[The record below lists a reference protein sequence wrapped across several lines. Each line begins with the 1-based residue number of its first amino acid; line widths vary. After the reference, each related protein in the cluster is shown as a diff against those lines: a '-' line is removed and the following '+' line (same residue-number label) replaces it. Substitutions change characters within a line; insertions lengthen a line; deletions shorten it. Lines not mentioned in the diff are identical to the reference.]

1 MRWQKVEVNVE
12 EHVKIP
18 IFPET
23 KNSSS
28 HELYDNHVSD
38 YVTSIIMERT
48 PQEKPLWEIHLINY
62 PTTNAAST
70 MIFKLHH
77 ALGDGYSL
85 TGALLSCLQ
94 RADDPSLPLSFPKRK
109 SSQLLSPKKGF
120 FKWLPSTMFSFFN
133 TMSDL
138 GWSILK
144 SSIIKDDKTPI
155 WNAEEGVEFL
165 PCVVSN
171 LSFSLDEIKIIKS
184 KLEVVRLI
192 IYMGSL
198 HVKQSKSRFF
208 FKILCIQ

>member
-1 MRWQKVEVNVE
+1 MRWQRVEVNVE

-18 IFPET
+18 KFPET
-23 KNSSS
+23 TY
-28 HELYDNHVSD
+28 EFYDNHVSD

-48 PQEKPLWEIHLINY
+48 PQEKPLWEIHLIKY
-62 PTTNAAST
+62 PTTNAFST
-70 MIFKLHH
+70 IIFKLHH

-85 TGALLSCLQ
+85 MGALLSCLQ
-94 RADDPSLPLSFPKRK
+94 RSDDPSLPLSFPNRK

-120 FKWLPSTMFSFFN
+120 FNWFPLTMFSFFN

-144 SSIIKDDKTPI
+144 SSIIKDDKSPI
-155 WNAEEGVEFL
+155 WNDEEGPEFL

-184 KLEVVRLI
+184 QLQVVRLI
-192 IYMGSL
+192 IYTES
-198 HVKQSKSRFF
+198 
-208 FKILCIQ
+208 C